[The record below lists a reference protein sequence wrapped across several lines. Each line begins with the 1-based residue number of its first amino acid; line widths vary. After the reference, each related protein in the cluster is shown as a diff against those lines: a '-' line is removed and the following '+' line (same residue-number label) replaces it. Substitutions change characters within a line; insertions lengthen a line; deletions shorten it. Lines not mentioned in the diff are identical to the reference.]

1 MRCCLG
7 AISPA
12 PRPRSQSAGQRR
24 PVAPA
29 YLAGFPLDRLAVSCR
44 HFRRP
49 AARPV
54 VCVAEVRS
62 GLPSHDSIACCD
74 KSTRS
79 ILSSH
84 ETSPPPP
91 SCSAP
96 TGISR
101 LRERQRQCP
110 AQGALPGWSTLLLPT
125 PQHHFRGIVSTL
137 DSLAAFQRNPHLR
150 PEHYPPS
157 CPDDANHDPHEYRT
171 RSCPPSLPR
180 LQVVDITAR
189 SQDAGRAECKSVG
202 NNPILEPP
210 PFPPRRTQ
218 TRTSTS
224 DGTLAQD
231 SIRPQHHPGRYLY
244 LANPQCLSPRHPG
257 DCPVDLRT
265 ADATLCL
272 RAPLL
277 TLSRCSSSELALL
290 LRPPLLVWSLDNRP
304 TPTHLHRRR
313 GGNRFHSNE
322 TLHGRPLHRHGPP
335 PAPSPHIPPSPR
347 TSPGPPPTTAPA
359 LNRAPSLPRRQD
371 TTLRTHREQHDRS
384 PHKSRR

>member
-44 HFRRP
+44 HFDGP
-49 AARPV
+49 LPDLL
-54 VCVAEVRS
+54 CVLLRS
-62 GLPSHDSIACCD
+62 GLVFPPTTASPAA
-74 KSTRS
+74 
-79 ILSSH
+79 
-84 ETSPPPP
+84 TSPPDRSCPP
-91 SCSAP
+91 TKPRRLPVLQRAHRHIETERAP
-96 TGISR
+96 APVPCPAGRPCCCQHHSTTFEELSR
-101 LRERQRQCP
+101 L
-110 AQGALPGWSTLLLPT
+110 
-125 PQHHFRGIVSTL
+125 STL

-157 CPDDANHDPHEYRT
+157 CPDDANHDPHEYRI

-210 PFPPRRTQ
+210 PSPFPPRRTQ

-244 LANPQCLSPRHPG
+244 LSNPQCLSPRHPG

-313 GGNRFHSNE
+313 GGNPFHSNE

-335 PAPSPHIPPSPR
+335 PAPSRHIPPSPR